1 MTPLDGS
8 DDFSIFSDDLES
20 DGSVASL
27 SRLETRSDR
36 LFRLTLFLT
45 RSPPLPWL
53 PKLLG
58 NPRSE
63 LAAWCSEFIPRAK
76 LARDECFYTKH
87 EH

>member
-8 DDFSIFSDDLES
+8 DDFFIFSDDLES

-45 RSPPLPWL
+45 RSPPLPWP